1 MGMVCVFLSLR
12 NIMKMHDCRKRQ
24 VEIERQRSRKAA
36 KQEKKEKKQGSR
48 TERSKKSREA
58 EKQEKNKI
66 AEKQEKHT
74 SREQKSKHAEK
85 QRSRKAEK
93 QEQKKF
99 MNPKKISEPAQ
110 KKLKSIALHKKG
122 LRQKHR
128 PKIKPQIANLFL
140 KGILREIAR
149 KSQNTS
155 PRNLQMPES
164 KHCSLLHKL

>member
-1 MGMVCVFLSLR
+1 MGIGEIGNLLIAAACTIQIRLKVTRNMGMVCVFLSLR

-24 VEIERQRSRKAA
+24 VEIERQRNRKAA
-36 KQEKKEKKQGSR
+36 KQEEKGKKQGSR

-99 MNPKKISEPAQ
+99 KNPKKIPEPAQ
-110 KKLKSIALHKKG
+110 KK
-122 LRQKHR
+122 
-128 PKIKPQIANLFL
+128 PKIN
-140 KGILREIAR
+140 
-149 KSQNTS
+149 S
-155 PRNLQMPES
+155 PP
-164 KHCSLLHKL
+164 